1 MTAEVGGRFAQ
12 SKVKQ
17 WFQSEASAQQTQ
29 DQMVQKNSESI
40 AQTLGELK
48 GAVMKVGQMAS
59 ITTDILPTALAKA
72 LKRLQKEAPPVAFE
86 VIEKQIQQ
94 ELHAPTHELFGKL

>member
-1 MTAEVGGRFAQ
+1 MTDQPASGSKRFWKLASMTAEVGGRFAQ

-17 WFQSEASAQQTQ
+17 WFQSKASAQQTR

-48 GAVMKVGQMAS
+48 GAVMKVAG
-59 ITTDILPTALAKA
+59 TKH
-72 LKRLQKEAPPVAFE
+72 LK
-86 VIEKQIQQ
+86 
-94 ELHAPTHELFGKL
+94 HEGPARVFDG